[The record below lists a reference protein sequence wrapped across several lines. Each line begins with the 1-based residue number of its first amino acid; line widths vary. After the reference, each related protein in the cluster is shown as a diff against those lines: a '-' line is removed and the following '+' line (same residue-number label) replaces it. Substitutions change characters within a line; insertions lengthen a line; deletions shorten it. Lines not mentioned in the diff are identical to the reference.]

1 MINTIIEYLTNV
13 KDICRV
19 EIRVDMMELMFMKDD
34 DVYVFVLLL
43 LLFFELLLLKSHND
57 NDALIHDY

>member
-1 MINTIIEYLTNV
+1 MINTTIEYLTNA
-13 KDICRV
+13 KDICKV
-19 EIRVDMMELMFMKDD
+19 EIRVDMIELRLRKDD